1 MNADRLPRAWLI
13 VGVLWV
19 VAALNYLDRI
29 MITTMRDSLTQA
41 VPMTDAQFG
50 LLTSVFLWVYGLLSP
65 LAGFLAD
72 RFNRSRL
79 IVLSLLIWS
88 LLTWLTGHARSF
100 EELIVVRALMGVS
113 EAAYLPAA
121 LALIAD
127 YHRGST
133 RSLATGIHMTGL
145 SVGTG
150 LAGLGG
156 WLAEKQGWRFAFDV
170 FGWFGVAYAVAL
182 WFVLRDPVEKQV
194 EKAETPSPR
203 LDEALASLFSNRSFW
218 LLLMFWGLLALA
230 GWAVAGWMP
239 TYFKE
244 QFSLGQGAAGISAT
258 GYLAVA
264 MFAGK
269 LIGGAWADRW
279 SRTNDRSRILV
290 PAIGLFIA
298 APATLMLANT
308 SVLALAIAG
317 LSIYGLT
324 RSFSDANLMPI
335 LCQVADSR
343 YRATGYGVLNLFS
356 CLVGGLTVY
365 IGGVLRD
372 AQINVGALFM
382 AAAGGLLVCGVL
394 MMLVKPTSQPK
405 GTQA

>member
-279 SRTNDRSRILV
+279 SRTNDRARILV

-356 CLVGGLTVY
+356 CLVGGITVY
-365 IGGVLRD
+365 LGGVLRD
-372 AQINVGALFM
+372 AQISVSTLFM
-382 AAAGGLLVCGVL
+382 AAAAGMLVCGVL
-394 MMLVKPTSQPK
+394 MIGVKPKAATE
-405 GTQA
+405 A